1 MNGQILTISADE
13 YHAGCTPI
21 PALSNSIAKV
31 LLDQSPA
38 HAWLNH
44 SQLNPNYKPS
54 ESSRFDLG
62 IAAHDLIL
70 EGGTAKICVI
80 QPEDYRSKPTKAE
93 PEGAIPKGWTNNA
106 IRDARDQARSNGLVP
121 VLPWDY
127 AATKHMVDV
136 AHKFIAGSELAGIFG
151 SNRVEA
157 KGKPEQ
163 TITWQEGGQWCKARL
178 DWLTD
183 DYRIILDYKTTDSA
197 EPEAF
202 IRQIGRMGYDMQ
214 AAFYSRGLEAV
225 TGKKA
230 IFVFLAQEI
239 EPPYACSL
247 VALSNAFI
255 EIADAKASQAIA
267 IWTDCMVSNNWPAYS
282 GRIHYAEP
290 AGWQLQKHMERT
302 QDNEIESGDWQS

>member
-1 MNGQILTISADE
+1 MSGEIIQIGADA
-13 YHAGCTPI
+13 YHAGCTPA
-21 PALSNSIAKV
+21 PALSNSIAKI
-31 LLDQSPA
+31 LLEQSPA

-62 IAAHDLIL
+62 TAAHDLIL

-93 PEGAIPKGWTNNA
+93 PDGAIPKGWTNNA
-106 IRDARDQARSNGLVP
+106 IREARDQARSNGLVP

-127 AATKHMVDV
+127 ASTKHMVDV
-136 AHKFIAGSELAGIFG
+136 ANKFIAGSELAGIFG
-151 SNRVEA
+151 Q
-157 KGKPEQ
+157 GKPEQ
-163 TITWQEGGQWCKARL
+163 TIVWQEGETWCKSRL
-178 DWLTD
+178 DWLSD

-214 AAFYSRGLEAV
+214 AAFYTRGLEAV
-225 TGKKA
+225 TGKRA
-230 IFVFLAQEI
+230 VFVFLAQEI

-255 EIADAKASQAIA
+255 DIAEAKVNSAIHL
-267 IWTDCMVSNNWPAYS
+267 WSECMSSGNWPAYD
-282 GRIHYAEP
+282 GRIRYAEP
-290 AGWQLQKHMERT
+290 AGWQLQKHMEKSS
-302 QDNEIESGDWQS
+302 EIEDPFAGEYK